1 MKSDGSVPE
10 LPIILP
16 SRFFPLQLDETTPF
30 TACDGGR
37 ITLLLPP
44 RICDDEEETAPDAKR
59 EFRVVAPGPDD
70 E

>member
-37 ITLLLPP
+37 ITLLLP
-44 RICDDEEETAPDAKR
+44 RICDDDEEPAPGVAKR
-59 EFRVVAPGPDD
+59 EFREEAPPD